1 MDTVTFMSY
10 NSTGFDSIKAKFIS
24 DLSDDYKIDFI
35 SIQEHFK
42 FVNCDRLFKPISEF
56 NCYVIPGYRRPGQ
69 LVGRAKGGLA
79 QLRRKTCDVKVT
91 RIATS
96 SFRIQAQVLN
106 LPTCKVLWLNT
117 YLPVD
122 PQLIQYDDRELQD
135 VLMEIRSII

>member
-56 NCYVIPGYRRPGQ
+56 TSDVIPGYRRPRQ
-69 LVGRAKGGLA
+69 LVGRAKGG
-79 QLRRKTCDVKVT
+79 
-91 RIATS
+91 IAS
-96 SFRIQAQVLN
+96 
-106 LPTCKVLWLNT
+106 
-117 YLPVD
+117 
-122 PQLIQYDDRELQD
+122 
-135 VLMEIRSII
+135 